1 MCLNTT
7 YFAEIMLSGFA
18 SPLIKREVIRYTD
31 DLQVFQQHCDHC
43 GPAPTAKIAI
53 AATDIGEVIGQSD
66 IKL

>member
-1 MCLNTT
+1 
-7 YFAEIMLSGFA
+7 MLSGFA

-66 IKL
+66 VKL